1 MNDDDDLFEFT
12 WLGPA
17 STELPVKIWISDPL
31 PLVIAGDLAVDLAQ
45 SFLPIGQDFGLTR
58 RAMVARRPR
67 CCHRRP
73 PRGALRNRRAASV
86 HGLRWRRVLE
96 ALVSR
101 HWSDHPKARL
111 PAPARLRH
119 RRARRASPAP
129 LRAAKNSAV
138 PRGAI
143 GIPSLPEPHDLRG
156 HLEARAP
163 A

>member
-111 PAPARLRH
+111 PAPAPTTSPESPPRQPCAF
-119 RRARRASPAP
+119 ARGKEFCGPEGRYWNPKPA
-129 LRAAKNSAV
+129 
-138 PRGAI
+138 
-143 GIPSLPEPHDLRG
+143 
-156 HLEARAP
+156 
-163 A
+163 